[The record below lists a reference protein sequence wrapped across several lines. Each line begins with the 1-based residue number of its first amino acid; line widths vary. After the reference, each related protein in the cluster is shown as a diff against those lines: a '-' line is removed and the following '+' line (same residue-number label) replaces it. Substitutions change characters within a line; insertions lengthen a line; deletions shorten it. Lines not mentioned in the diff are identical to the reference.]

1 MAQTFCLL
9 IQSHVFSDQS
19 FYFQV
24 YILELLPYFFSV
36 KVTVQF
42 ETEGNEQNEI
52 ASNMDRLE
60 VKL

>member
-1 MAQTFCLL
+1 MCFFR
-9 IQSHVFSDQS
+9 SE
-19 FYFQV
+19 FYLQV
-24 YILELLPYFFSV
+24 YILELLPYFFSA

-60 VKL
+60 VKP